1 MFVSAGD
8 VENLVRLGF
17 IHGFEA
23 RGGPAAPMTCA
34 DEAGITAA
42 QFKIGDV
49 VRLRSGGHLMTVVS
63 LHLDAVDVAWSH
75 IGTIE
80 TQEFHRGALYVLSA
94 EERRAAAD
102 RRAFEDAIPF

>member
-1 MFVSAGD
+1 MERATKDAPPGVIRPLRSELLPAFGAAIREAEMFVSAGD

-49 VRLRSGGHLMTVVS
+49 VQRPGKQYGVERVCASRLRN
-63 LHLDAVDVAWSH
+63 
-75 IGTIE
+75 
-80 TQEFHRGALYVLSA
+80 EFL
-94 EERRAAAD
+94 EESD
-102 RRAFEDAIPF
+102 